1 MLGLVLDLSLGPG
14 VARVSF
20 IIGGDGSPVRT
31 TSSFASL
38 LQQRAPV
45 KGVNISVSKND
56 SLPPKGHRGT
66 YHFVMMCDNVDGV
79 WRTEIL
85 VFAMQRTSHLSP
97 PSRSSPRAAEP

>member
-45 KGVNISVSKND
+45 KGVNISVSKTTL
-56 SLPPKGHRGT
+56 SPPKGIVGLT
-66 YHFVMMCDNVDGV
+66 
-79 WRTEIL
+79 IL
-85 VFAMQRTSHLSP
+85 L
-97 PSRSSPRAAEP
+97 